1 MARKLVI
8 LLGLIFLM
16 SLTARAQDKG
26 EWFGGYSY
34 ERFRTSPSRNLNGWE
49 ISGQYK
55 FAAWLGGIADVG
67 AHYSSQIRTVS
78 LMVGPQVSFPAGI
91 SPFFHVRIGRDKPI
105 RAGGISDISFSP
117 ALGGGID
124 MLLAPGISWRVI
136 QADDAV
142 TCFFGGT
149 QNDARISSGIVIRF

>member
-26 EWFGGYSY
+26 ELFGGYSY

-55 FAAWLGGIADVG
+55 FAAWLGGIADVD

-78 LMVGPQVSFPAGI
+78 FMVGPQVSFPAGI
-91 SPFFHVRIGRDKPI
+91 SPFFHVLAGINHI
-105 RAGGISDISFSP
+105 RVGGISDTSFST

-124 MLLAPGISWRVI
+124 MRLAPAISWRVI
-136 QADDAV
+136 QADDVV
-142 TCFFGGT
+142 TRFFGGT
-149 QNDARISSGIVIRF
+149 QNDARISTGIVIRF